1 MKKQYNILLFDLDRT
16 LYPPECGVWDAVG
29 DRIHTFIQMKLN
41 LSLED
46 AMNLRIRLREK
57 YQSTMRGMHEEFN
70 TNNQEF
76 LEFVHDI
83 NLNSLIPAN
92 PALPKILSAIPQRK
106 YIFTNSITFHA
117 VRILKYLHISEYF
130 EDIID
135 AQNITPYT
143 KFEREAFPIALGLL
157 GNPDPAECVMID
169 DEESI
174 VENAKQEGLRGILV
188 NKQPQ
193 QNGYGHIQI
202 PSIDQIEEG
211 LRQLAD

>member
-1 MKKQYNILLFDLDRT
+1 MKKQYSILLFDLDKT

-46 AMNLRIRLREK
+46 AMNLRIRLRDK

-70 TNNQEF
+70 TDDQEF

-92 PALPKILSAIPQRK
+92 PNLPKILTSIPQRK
-106 YIFTNSITFHA
+106 YIFTNSIDFHA
-117 VRILKYLHISEYF
+117 QRVLNYLHISEYF
-130 EDIID
+130 EEIID
-135 AQNITPYT
+135 AQKITPFT
-143 KFEREAFPIALGLL
+143 KFEREAFPIALRLL

-169 DEESI
+169 DEETI
-174 VENAKQEGLRGILV
+174 IENAREEGLQGILV
-188 NKQPQ
+188 KKIPQ
-193 QNGYGHIQI
+193 QNGYNQIQI
-202 PSIDQIEEG
+202 PTINQIEEG
-211 LRQLAD
+211 LRQLTD